1 MTAFPTAE
9 QITDTL
15 TALPEDQRAA
25 VLEDLYT
32 RLDRVADRLEL
43 PQRSVSV
50 SATLSVTDRRPRAQ
64 VWAPQLNHHHQY
76 AAMPGPVREHILR
89 SIVDVETRYINQRLN
104 EHLRQNAQTLT
115 GWSWDPATTTAT
127 RHGTQPGPMP
137 HLDAYL
143 NITESILAD
152 DLDTLINRGFRGWII
167 DQAEFLFRQGWTIDY
182 TPDGTKSPEWALNTE
197 QKHLVLRMDLSDEA
211 LHRPF
216 SHDEMA
222 QFPALATALIQDAA
236 APPDPVSAA
245 FPAAAAAATAI
256 SADLRDAEAP
266 TTAEHQKGPVR

>member
-1 MTAFPTAE
+1 MTTFPTAE

-15 TALPEDQRAA
+15 TALPEAQRAA

-32 RLDRVADRLEL
+32 RLDHVADRLKL
-43 PQRSVSV
+43 PQRSPSV
-50 SATLSVTDRRPRAQ
+50 SAALSATDRRPRAQ
-64 VWAPQLNHHHQY
+64 VWAPRLNQHHQY
-76 AAMPGPVREHILR
+76 AAMPGPVCEHILH
-89 SIVDVETRYINQRLN
+89 SIVNVETHYINQRLN

-152 DLDTLINRGFRGWII
+152 DLDTLINRGFREWII
-167 DQAEFLFRQGWTIDY
+167 NQAEFLFRQGWTIDY
-182 TPDGTKSPEWALNTE
+182 TPEGTESPEWALNPE

-211 LHRPF
+211 LYRPF
-216 SHDEMA
+216 SLDEMA

-236 APPDPVSAA
+236 TTPDPVSAA
-245 FPAAAAAATAI
+245 FPAAAI
-256 SADLRDAEAP
+256 SADLRDAEPAP
-266 TTAEHQKGPVR
+266 TTVEHQEGPVR